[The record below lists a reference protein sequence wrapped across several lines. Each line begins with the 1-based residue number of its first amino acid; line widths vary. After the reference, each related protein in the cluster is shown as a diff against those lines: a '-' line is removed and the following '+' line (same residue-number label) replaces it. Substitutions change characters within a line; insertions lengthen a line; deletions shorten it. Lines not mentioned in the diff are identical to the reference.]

1 MRLTAGRSSGGRP
14 TELSYVGVSPGSP
27 EAGWRGRVRR
37 KLQIDRGAGWIMRLA
52 LSTEGASRLPA
63 AIDLFSGVGG
73 TALGLEWAGFDV
85 RLAVDCDAAKA
96 NWLARNHP
104 AAKVLG
110 LDGSEGDLLKIEPDR
125 LLSEA
130 GLTPGGLSLLAGC
143 PPCQGYS
150 LQGNRDVEDARN
162 LLYRRYLT
170 FVEALRP
177 AAIGFENV
185 PGMETIGDG
194 CFLSDLLS
202 ELDRIGY
209 NVRAFHAN
217 ARLLGLPQD
226 RERIFVVGLLN
237 SSPNLPTEGT
247 HVEGSGPSIVDL
259 PERALIRDEVTSRPV
274 TYRRPPA
281 TAYARALRYDRRRPK
296 VRNCEVTRHAEK
308 VVRRFRTLDPGESD
322 AATHH
327 RRLDPAEPSTTL
339 TAGTPSRT
347 ACRPVHPRKDRVLT
361 VREAARLTSFPD
373 WYEFPRQI
381 AEAWCL
387 IGNAVPPLMAREVF
401 RPLWDDLA
409 AH

>member
-1 MRLTAGRSSGGRP
+1 
-14 TELSYVGVSPGSP
+14 VH
-27 EAGWRGRVRR
+27 
-37 KLQIDRGAGWIMRLA
+37 LA
-52 LSTEGASRLPA
+52 LSTDGAEHTPT

-85 RLAVDCDAAKA
+85 RLAVDCDEAKA
-96 NWLARNHP
+96 RWLASNHP
-104 AAKVLG
+104 EAKVLG
-110 LDGSEGDLLKIEPDR
+110 LDGTEGDVLKIEPGR

-130 GLTPGGLSLLAGC
+130 GLSAGELSLLAGC

-150 LQGNRDVEDARN
+150 LQGNRDVEDERN
-162 LLYRRYLT
+162 LLYRRYVT

-209 NVRAFHAN
+209 DVRVFHAN
-217 ARLLGLPQD
+217 ARSFGLPQD
-226 RERIFVVGLLN
+226 RERIFVVGLLE
-237 SSPNLPTEGT
+237 SSPSLPAERE
-247 HVEGSGPSIVDL
+247 HSEGSGPSILDL
-259 PERALIRDEVTSRPV
+259 PERALIEDEQTSKPV

-281 TAYARALRYDRRRPK
+281 SAYARALRYDRRRPK

-308 VVRRFRTLDPGESD
+308 IVRRFRALDPGETD
-322 AATHH
+322 EPTHH
-327 RRLDPAEPSTTL
+327 RRLDPDEPSTTL

-373 WYEFPRQI
+373 WYQFPRQI

-401 RPLWDDLA
+401 RPLWANLA
-409 AH
+409 GQ